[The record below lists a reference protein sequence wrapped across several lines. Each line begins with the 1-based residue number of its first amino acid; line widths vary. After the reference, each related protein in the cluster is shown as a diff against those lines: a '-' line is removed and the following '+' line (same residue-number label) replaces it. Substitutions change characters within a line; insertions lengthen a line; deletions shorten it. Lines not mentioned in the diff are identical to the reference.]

1 MVEDLETFKLS
12 SFLCNGR
19 VSFELIMRE
28 SKYSHRKN
36 TNKDPNSSLRKVLI
50 LEIKAF
56 VNVYQLIRRKRGI
69 FFVSRFLLLY
79 DKRSLRQL
87 QGIKQTKM
95 ICRSLLK
102 SKVLEV
108 GSLKALTSHLLLRKH
123 HVWKLECTRRNET
136 YLLFGFL
143 IYLSGNWMVVCYTTL
158 CDFSMYVG
166 MLNQGSTT
174 FLFQRYFSHSLFS
187 DISDN

>member
-1 MVEDLETFKLS
+1 MVEDLETFKFS

-102 SKVLEV
+102 SKVLEE

-158 CDFSMYVG
+158 YDFS

-174 FLFQRYFSHSLFS
+174 FLFQRYFSHNLFS